1 MALFGLAC
9 PMCVLIIIGLLLY
22 IKANNITNKR
32 MSENFTGAERYYP
45 SRCTN
50 LDFNTCLQTSHC
62 GWLVDGKYN
71 SRCLQGTPVGPI
83 NLRLQPDAES
93 SRRRNVQYDRW
104 IYSHQNP
111 FIFC

>member
-9 PMCVLIIIGLLLY
+9 PMCIIIIVGLLLY
-22 IKANNITNKR
+22 IRMNNISFTEK
-32 MSENFTGAERYYP
+32 FTGAERYIP
-45 SRCTN
+45 SRCKN

-83 NLRLQPDAES
+83 NPKLQPDAES